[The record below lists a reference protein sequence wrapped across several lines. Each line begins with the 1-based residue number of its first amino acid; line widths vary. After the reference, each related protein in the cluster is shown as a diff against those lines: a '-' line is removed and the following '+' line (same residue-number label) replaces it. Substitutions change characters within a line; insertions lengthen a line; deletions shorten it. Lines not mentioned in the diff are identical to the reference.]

1 MKEQSGSEI
10 WSALE
15 WRKFFIARKILEGEK
30 LSPQE
35 RSLAAQWI
43 TGQTIDPPQTKKPG
57 RPSGVSETA
66 IYDATLFERLRP
78 QCKSDSE
85 CHRRMQEM
93 FVEGGVAV
101 TLDSIIKSVA
111 SGKKAIRKLKD
122 NLDETAHTDI
132 ANGMMKLLEKEVL
145 NKK

>member
-1 MKEQSGSEI
+1 
-10 WSALE
+10 
-15 WRKFFIARKILEGEK
+15 
-30 LSPQE
+30 
-35 RSLAAQWI
+35 
-43 TGQTIDPPQTKKPG
+43 
-57 RPSGVSETA
+57 
-66 IYDATLFERLRP
+66 
-78 QCKSDSE
+78 
-85 CHRRMQEM
+85 MQEM

-111 SGKKAIRKLKD
+111 SGKKAIRKLTD